1 MSAAT
6 SIESVEGITPD
17 QQASSPKLPL
27 LKLQKSLI

>member
-17 QQASSPKLPL
+17 QQASSSSKR
-27 LKLQKSLI
+27 SFRDV